1 MNTFQQID
9 VRGVHMRVL
18 LRLVVLT
25 ENRKRMILLTFLTFV
40 SLC

>member
-1 MNTFQQID
+1 
-9 VRGVHMRVL
+9 MRVL

-25 ENRKRMILLTFLTFV
+25 PNRRRMVLLTFLTFV

>member
-1 MNTFQQID
+1 
-9 VRGVHMRVL
+9 MRVL

>member
-1 MNTFQQID
+1 
-9 VRGVHMRVL
+9 MRVL

-25 ENRKRMILLTFLTFV
+25 ENRKRMVLLTFLTFV

>member
-1 MNTFQQID
+1 
-9 VRGVHMRVL
+9 MRAL

-25 ENRKRMILLTFLTFV
+25 ENRKRMFLLTFLTFV

>member
-1 MNTFQQID
+1 MS
-9 VRGVHMRVL
+9 VL

>member
-1 MNTFQQID
+1 
-9 VRGVHMRVL
+9 MRVL

-25 ENRKRMILLTFLTFV
+25 ETRKRMMLLTFLTFV